1 MGWSQL
7 IANLTLSYSLLLP
20 PQQDRG
26 RRGKSRNEKHFR
38 SIWSQKDHLISLS
51 AKQTLFVKNK
61 FIVNENK
68 YGITYL
74 GIGRKRT
81 VNQMFT
87 CLEKTA
93 LLPFFPYSTS
103 SQIPLSSL
111 LLPQVTLHPYSEPMH
126 HMRLGNVCVCESYSQ
141 HIVVSSCHSLLFTF
155 FLCSGVGSPYHCRRE
170 KYLSLN

>member
-1 MGWSQL
+1 M
-7 IANLTLSYSLLLP
+7 
-20 PQQDRG
+20 
-26 RRGKSRNEKHFR
+26 
-38 SIWSQKDHLISLS
+38 
-51 AKQTLFVKNK
+51 KNK

-170 KYLSLN
+170 KYLSLNWVILSYSTFFFFFFLSECLTVCEYLEFQPGTSAIKINRMWLIQEPAIFR

>member
-7 IANLTLSYSLLLP
+7 VANLTLSYSLPPP

-38 SIWSQKDHLISLS
+38 SIWNQKDHLISLS

-74 GIGRKRT
+74 GIRRKRT
-81 VNQMFT
+81 INQMFT
-87 CLEKTA
+87 CLKKTA

-126 HMRLGNVCVCESYSQ
+126 HMRLGNVCVY
-141 HIVVSSCHSLLFTF
+141 VRVTVSTQWFPPAIPYFSLF
-155 FLCSGVGSPYHCRRE
+155 FSALVQVLRTTAEE
-170 KYLSLN
+170 KST